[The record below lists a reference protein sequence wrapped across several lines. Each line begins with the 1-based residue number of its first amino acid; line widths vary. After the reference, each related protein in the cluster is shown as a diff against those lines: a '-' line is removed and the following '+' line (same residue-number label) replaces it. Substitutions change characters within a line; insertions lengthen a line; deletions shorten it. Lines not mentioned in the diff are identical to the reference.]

1 MTRFARERRAVGAYD
16 VRGLVGEELTDDFI
30 FAFGWAV
37 ARAAQ
42 AEWGSEEILIAH
54 DMRETSPR
62 YARLLAAGSRQAGL
76 QPKNIGMASTDQLY
90 FASGEYGLPGFMV
103 TASHNPPEYNGI
115 KVCGPGAS
123 GVSRKDLL
131 GTALELLDSAPECSY
146 GPGSADSVAAADTQL
161 GVDEAL
167 AQRTARGF
175 AERIRSLT
183 GLNRVQGLTIVVDA
197 GSGMAGLTVPQVF
210 GSAAELEALNIT
222 VRGMYMEPDGT
233 FPYHPANPLDP
244 ANLVDLQKAVIAAR
258 AETAEPVIGLAFDGD
273 ADRCFFVDENGDT
286 VSASAIGAMTAV
298 NEIRRVRAEE
308 QPVVL
313 HNLLTSRS
321 SVQWVEK
328 AGGTPVRTA
337 VGHSGIKQAIRANN
351 AVFAFEHSAHYY
363 FRDFFGAD
371 SGLLAAGHVLAA
383 VHASGKQLSELA
395 ADYAPGPMSGEINSR
410 VEDQQAVLEAV
421 AEAGQR
427 GDFGPVTIDR
437 LDGITLD
444 GDGFWINVRTSNT
457 EPLVRLNVEAGSQER
472 VDELVEAAL
481 AIIRA

>member
-1 MTRFARERRAVGAYD
+1 M
-16 VRGLVGEELTDDFI
+16 
-30 FAFGWAV
+30 
-37 ARAAQ
+37 
-42 AEWGSEEILIAH
+42 
-54 DMRETSPR
+54 
-62 YARLLAAGSRQAGL
+62 
-76 QPKNIGMASTDQLY
+76 
-90 FASGEYGLPGFMV
+90 
-103 TASHNPPEYNGI
+103 
-115 KVCGPGAS
+115 
-123 GVSRKDLL
+123 
-131 GTALELLDSAPECSY
+131 
-146 GPGSADSVAAADTQL
+146 
-161 GVDEAL
+161 
-167 AQRTARGF
+167 
-175 AERIRSLT
+175 
-183 GLNRVQGLTIVVDA
+183 
-197 GSGMAGLTVPQVF
+197 
-210 GSAAELEALNIT
+210 
-222 VRGMYMEPDGT
+222 
-233 FPYHPANPLDP
+233 
-244 ANLVDLQKAVIAAR
+244 
-258 AETAEPVIGLAFDGD
+258 
-273 ADRCFFVDENGDT
+273 DENGDT

-337 VGHSGIKQAIRANN
+337 VGHSGIKQAMRTNN

-457 EPLVRLNVEAGSQER
+457 EPLVRLNVEARSQER